1 MVIEYKASV
10 EKDLRRPDSKQAFR
24 VLVAIERA
32 LKTEGRGGEALSG
45 PFAGLFKLRG
55 ADYRVIYARTEN
67 RHLVASLYGRIFSDV
82 RATRSL

>member
-10 EKDLRRPDSKQAFR
+10 QKDLRRLDSKQALR

-45 PFAGLFKLRG
+45 PFAGLFKLRVG
-55 ADYRVIYARTEN
+55 DYRVIYARTEN
-67 RHLVASLYGRIFSDV
+67 GYLILRVAHRREV
-82 RATRSL
+82 CRER

>member
-10 EKDLRRPDSKQAFR
+10 QKDLRRLDSKQALR

-45 PFAGLFKLRG
+45 PFAGLFKLRVG
-55 ADYRVIYARTEN
+55 GYRVIYARTEDGY
-67 RHLVASLYGRIFSDV
+67 LVLRIAHRREV
-82 RATRSL
+82 YRER